1 MLLVTLFSERVQVS
15 LNTLRMIFGFYQ
27 NCLEAPHSR
36 KSIVRWEDI
45 LEFFEL
51 RSCVVTFNRIS
62 NDVDNF
68 LN

>member
-1 MLLVTLFSERVQVS
+1 MLQVTLFSERVQVS

-27 NCLEAPHSR
+27 NCWEAPHSR